1 MEKIQF
7 ISEIKVGDLVESL
20 FAVAQKQVRKKKNGE
35 DYCTVTLQDKSGTV
49 EGVLWTEAF
58 LAADDFQEGD
68 LVEIKGVLK
77 EFRGARQ
84 LLVDSLKRTESG
96 GDIDLTDYI
105 KSTSKDI
112 DQMFGEI
119 MELIAGIKN
128 KYLRQLLELFM
139 DDKEFAEKYRT
150 STAAVRYHHAYKG
163 GLLEH
168 SLNVARICQMLNSI
182 YDNLNMDLLT
192 AGAIL
197 HDVGKIKE
205 YSSGVNLKMTN
216 RGRLLGHIT
225 IGYGWVLE
233 KISSIKGFPA
243 DLADRLLHI
252 ILSHHGHLE
261 YGSPRRPMILEAFV
275 VYHADHLDGDIGGF
289 NIILENT
296 SDEND
301 WSEYVRNFQRPVYT
315 RQLETGEDGMEARN
329 REHKTK
335 KNSPGR
341 VSGDIDQ
348 DGLF

>member
-163 GLLEH
+163 DCWSTPSMWPGY
-168 SLNVARICQMLNSI
+168 ARC
-182 YDNLNMDLLT
+182 
-192 AGAIL
+192 
-197 HDVGKIKE
+197 
-205 YSSGVNLKMTN
+205 
-216 RGRLLGHIT
+216 
-225 IGYGWVLE
+225 
-233 KISSIKGFPA
+233 
-243 DLADRLLHI
+243 
-252 ILSHHGHLE
+252 
-261 YGSPRRPMILEAFV
+261 
-275 VYHADHLDGDIGGF
+275 
-289 NIILENT
+289 
-296 SDEND
+296 
-301 WSEYVRNFQRPVYT
+301 
-315 RQLETGEDGMEARN
+315 
-329 REHKTK
+329 
-335 KNSPGR
+335 
-341 VSGDIDQ
+341 
-348 DGLF
+348 